1 MKLSCLLQLL
11 ETKTAGE
18 EVENLVSL
26 RQSWW
31 TVVFV
36 SSLIESSDAFCY
48 YTTTTTQ
55 FGHVVSLVSA
65 CFLLQNCIMYNKN
78 LAEKP
83 LCSIIGFP
91 KTIETF
97 NTLSFCTWVLSL
109 KLNILYLSASRAQ
122 QVPAVSQS
130 AYSPSS
136 SDTGESML
144 ANSPQT
150 VLTKSLPPANIM
162 GLPPTQPTTKVHTK
176 NIIVCKNTER
186 YILYK
191 AELTYLNIWLKEKL
205 QNILYN
211 QKIIF
216 RRRDWNKTL
225 IFWS

>member
-1 MKLSCLLQLL
+1 MLSVSYLHDSCCRIVSYIIKILL
-11 ETKTAGE
+11 K
-18 EVENLVSL
+18 S
-26 RQSWW
+26 
-31 TVVFV
+31 
-36 SSLIESSDAFCY
+36 
-48 YTTTTTQ
+48 
-55 FGHVVSLVSA
+55 HSA
-65 CFLLQNCIMYNKN
+65 RL
-78 LAEKP
+78 
-83 LCSIIGFP
+83 IIGFP

-97 NTLSFCTWVLSL
+97 NTLSFCTGVLSL

-176 NIIVCKNTER
+176 NITVCKNIKR